1 MKNPWPE
8 IPESDEGLVRPMKR
22 RGDPDLG
29 PDAMLAIISN
39 DLDYLAKLTQGRKRD
54 VFDLDHFRV
63 YQLRDKKEECF
74 SIVGPF
80 LGAPH
85 AVMGME
91 KIIALG
97 AKRIWVLGWCGSL
110 QPDVRIGELVIPAE
124 SISEEGTSQHYPIG
138 KTVPT
143 TDQSLNNMLE
153 AVLRKKGKS
162 FVKGTV
168 WTTDAPYRET
178 PAKIITYQKK
188 GVLAVDMEMSA
199 LMTLG
204 IYRSVKVAG
213 LLVVSD
219 ELFDLKW
226 HTGFK
231 NPAFKEACRSRARLL
246 LNLVE
251 SLGKEDNGR
260 HQGSTG
266 Y

>member
-1 MKNPWPE
+1 MINKPAKDHLRA
-8 IPESDEGLVRPMKR
+8 IPESDEGLVRPMKGK
-22 RGDPDLG
+22 GDPDLG
-29 PDAMLAIISN
+29 SDAMLAIISN
-39 DLDYLAKLTQGRKRD
+39 DLDYLAELTQDRKRA
-54 VFDLDHFRV
+54 VFDLDHFRL
-63 YQLRDKKEECF
+63 YQLSDKKEGCF
-74 SIVGPF
+74 SLVGPF
-80 LGAPH
+80 LGSPH

-110 QPDVRIGELVIPAE
+110 RPELRIGDLVIPTE

-138 KTVPT
+138 ELVPT
-143 TDQSLNNMLE
+143 TDETLNSMLE
-153 AVLRKKGKS
+153 AVLRKEGKS

-178 PAKIITYQKK
+178 PAKVITYQRK

-246 LNLVE
+246 LGLIE
-251 SLGKEDNGR
+251 SLA
-260 HQGSTG
+260 
-266 Y
+266 